1 MNKRLLT
8 LDDLVKFCE
17 DGNLSNFSSKEKGY
31 ALSVSVPASFES
43 DYNPQDGLVKLKFRI
58 IHTLKN
64 RNSSYVSKES
74 MEEAKASLPYRP
86 ILASVRKLDDGTY
99 DFGSHDIA
107 EFEDENGEIQ
117 QEYIEQPVGT
127 FTNEDTWYEPDEDGK
142 EFLCGYGVI
151 PIQYTHAYE
160 ALQARGDKTKCSAE
174 LNISKMSYDA
184 KEKCLSLDQFT
195 ISGVTLL
202 GSRDN
207 GDGSTTDV
215 QEGMKNAKA
224 EIVDFS
230 AKNNSV
236 FNYADNSK
244 LIEAI
249 NRLNETISCFN
260 INATV
265 DDSTGK
271 GVKAN
276 VNHFE
281 ELLAK
286 YSKTA
291 EDVEFDYASMSDD
304 ELDAKFAEVFGEA
317 AEAAPS
323 TEDPTTDEGEGTTE
337 GTEPTN
343 DGAEGAEP
351 ENTEPETTED
361 EPVVAEE
368 MSIKMSDGSVKTFSL
383 SLNDIQAAIC
393 NLVNDTYGESDN
405 VWYSVTVYPDDNK
418 LVMYDWWTEDCAY
431 RQSYER
437 VDDKFSLV
445 GERVKVHAA
454 WLSDEEQAAV
464 DSMKSNYAA
473 MESKVAKYEKAEE
486 DAKKSELMNSECYA
500 VISETAEVKAISD
513 DKAAFDAMSSAD
525 LENKLNGILLK
536 YAKEGN
542 LNFAAVAERKNKTV
556 ASHSFG
562 TPRTPLKKSRYGSLF
577 D

>member
-17 DGNLSNFSSKEKGY
+17 DGNLSNFSSKDKGY
-31 ALSVSVPASFES
+31 ALSVSIPASFES
-43 DYNPQDGLVKLKFRI
+43 DYDPHDGLVKLKFRI
-58 IHTLKN
+58 IHTLRN
-64 RNSSYVSKES
+64 RNSSYVTKEA

-86 ILASVRKLDDGTY
+86 ILASIRKLDDGTY

-117 QEYIEQPVGT
+117 QEYIEQPIGT
-127 FTNEDTWYEPDEDGK
+127 FTNEETWYEPDEDGK

-174 LNISKMSYDA
+174 LSISKMSYDA

-207 GDGSTTDV
+207 YDGSTTDI
-215 QEGMKNAKA
+215 QEGMKNARA

-230 AKNNSV
+230 EKNNSV
-236 FNYADNSK
+236 INYTENSK

-249 NRLNETISCFN
+249 NRLNDTISCFN
-260 INATV
+260 RNATV

-317 AEAAPS
+317 ADAAPS

-337 GTEPTN
+337 GAEPTDN
-343 DGAEGAEP
+343 GAEGAEP

-383 SLNDIQAAIC
+383 SLNDIQATIC

-405 VWYSVTVYPDDNK
+405 VWYSVTVYPDDNS

-454 WLSDEEQAAV
+454 WLSDEEQAVV
-464 DSMKSNYAA
+464 DSMKSNYAV
-473 MESKVAKYEKAEE
+473 MESKVAKYERAEE

-500 VISETAEVKAISD
+500 VISETAEVKAIAD
-513 DKAAFDAMSSAD
+513 DKAAFDTMSSAE
-525 LENKLNGILLK
+525 LENKLNDVLLK

-542 LNFAAVAERKNKTV
+542 LNFANVAERKPVSAHNFGAPKARANK
-556 ASHSFG
+556 S
-562 TPRTPLKKSRYGSLF
+562 KYGSIF

>member
-17 DGNLSNFSSKEKGY
+17 DGNLSNFSSKDKGY
-31 ALSVSVPASFES
+31 ALSVSIPASFES

-58 IHTLKN
+58 IHTLRN
-64 RNSSYVSKES
+64 RNSSYVTKEA

-86 ILASVRKLDDGTY
+86 ILASIRKLDDGTY

-174 LNISKMSYDA
+174 LSISKMSYDA

-207 GDGSTTDV
+207 YDGSTTDI
-215 QEGMKNAKA
+215 QEGMKNARA

-230 AKNNSV
+230 EKNNSV
-236 FNYADNSK
+236 INYTENSK

-249 NRLNETISCFN
+249 NRLNDTISCFN
-260 INATV
+260 RNATV

-291 EDVEFDYASMSDD
+291 EDVEFDCASMSDD
-304 ELDAKFAEVFGEA
+304 ELDAKFAEVFGET

-323 TEDPTTDEGEGTTE
+323 TEDPTTDEGECTTE
-337 GTEPTN
+337 GTEPTDN
-343 DGAEGAEP
+343 GAEGAEP
-351 ENTEPETTED
+351 ENTEPETTGD
-361 EPVVAEE
+361 EPDRKSVV
-368 MSIKMSDGSVKTFSL
+368 
-383 SLNDIQAAIC
+383 
-393 NLVNDTYGESDN
+393 
-405 VWYSVTVYPDDNK
+405 
-418 LVMYDWWTEDCAY
+418 
-431 RQSYER
+431 
-437 VDDKFSLV
+437 
-445 GERVKVHAA
+445 
-454 WLSDEEQAAV
+454 
-464 DSMKSNYAA
+464 
-473 MESKVAKYEKAEE
+473 
-486 DAKKSELMNSECYA
+486 
-500 VISETAEVKAISD
+500 
-513 DKAAFDAMSSAD
+513 
-525 LENKLNGILLK
+525 
-536 YAKEGN
+536 
-542 LNFAAVAERKNKTV
+542 
-556 ASHSFG
+556 
-562 TPRTPLKKSRYGSLF
+562 
-577 D
+577 

>member
-1 MNKRLLT
+1 MNKKLLT

-17 DGNLSNFSSKEKGY
+17 DGNLSNFSSHDSGY
-31 ALSVSVPASFES
+31 AISVSVPASFES

-64 RNSSYVSKES
+64 RNSSYVTKEA

-86 ILASVRKLDDGTY
+86 ILASIRKLDDGTY

-107 EFEDENGEIQ
+107 EYVDENGESQ
-117 QEYIEQPVGT
+117 YEYIEQPIGS
-127 FTNEDTWYEPDEDGK
+127 FTADETWYEPDEEGK

-151 PIQYTHAYE
+151 PINYTHAYE

-174 LNISKMSYDA
+174 LTIAKMSYDA
-184 KEKCLSLDQFT
+184 KEKCLSLDQFV

-207 GDGSTTDV
+207 ADGSKTDI
-215 QEGMKNAKA
+215 QEGMKNARA

-230 AKNNSV
+230 EKNNSV
-236 FNYADNSK
+236 INYADNSK

-249 NRLNETISCFN
+249 NRLNETINCFN

-265 DDSTGK
+265 DTSTGK
-271 GVKAN
+271 GVNAN
-276 VNHFE
+276 VNHFD

-291 EDVEFDYASMSDD
+291 EDVEFDYSSMTDE
-304 ELDAKFAEVFGEA
+304 ELDAKFAEVFGDD
-317 AEAAPS
+317 AEGDAPS
-323 TEDPTTDEGEGTTE
+323 TGD
-337 GTEPTN
+337 EPT
-343 DGAEGAEP
+343 DDTAD
-351 ENTEPETTED
+351 TTED
-361 EPVVAEE
+361 PAEGSEGDPATTENAEENPVVAEE
-368 MSIKMSDGSVKTFSL
+368 MSVKMSDGSVKSFSL
-383 SLNDIQAAIC
+383 TLDEYQSALS

-405 VWYSVTVYPDDNK
+405 AWYFVTVYADDSK
-418 LVMYDWWTEDCAY
+418 VIMQDFWTDAAY

-437 VDDKFSLV
+437 VDDNFALV
-445 GERVKVHAA
+445 GERVKVHSV
-454 WLSDEEQAAV
+454 WLSDEEQAEL
-464 DSMKSNYAA
+464 DSKKTNYEA

-486 DAKKSELMNSECYA
+486 DSKKADLMNSDCYA
-500 VISETAEVKAISD
+500 SISETAEVKAISD

-542 LNFAAVAERKNKTV
+542 LNFSVIEAKKNVT
-556 ASHSFG
+556 AHQFG
-562 TPRTPLKKSRYGSLF
+562 IPKTPLKKSRYGSLF

>member
-117 QEYIEQPVGT
+117 QEYIEQPIGT
-127 FTNEDTWYEPDEDGK
+127 FTNEETWYEPDEDGK

-174 LNISKMSYDA
+174 LSISKMSYDA

-207 GDGSTTDV
+207 YDGSTTDI
-215 QEGMKNAKA
+215 QEGMKNARA

-265 DDSTGK
+265 DDSTEK

-286 YSKTA
+286 YGKAA
-291 EDVEFDYASMSDD
+291 EDVEFDYSSMSDD

-337 GTEPTN
+337 GTEHIN

-383 SLNDIQAAIC
+383 TLNDIQAALC
-393 NLVNDTYGESDN
+393 NLVNDTYGESDD

-418 LVMYDWWTEDCAY
+418 LVMYDWWTEGNAY

-454 WLSDEEQAAV
+454 WLSDEEQAVV
-464 DSMKSNYAA
+464 DSMKSNYAV

-500 VISETAEVKAISD
+500 VISETAEVKAIAD
-513 DKAAFDAMSSAD
+513 DKAAFDTMSSAE
-525 LENKLNGILLK
+525 LENKLNNILLK
-536 YAKEGN
+536 YAKEGK
-542 LNFAAVAERKNKTV
+542 LNFANVAERKPVSAHN
-556 ASHSFG
+556 FG
-562 TPRTPLKKSRYGSLF
+562 TPKARANKSKYGSIF

>member
-1 MNKRLLT
+1 MNKKLLT

-17 DGNLSNFSSKEKGY
+17 ERNLSNFSSKDSGDI
-31 ALSVSVPASFES
+31 LSVSVPASFES

-86 ILASVRKLDDGTY
+86 ILASIRKLDDGTY

-107 EFEDENGEIQ
+107 EFEDENGELQ
-117 QEYIEQPVGT
+117 QEYIEQPIGT
-127 FTNEDTWYEPDEDGK
+127 FTNEETWYEPDEDGK

-207 GDGSTTDV
+207 ADGSKTDI
-215 QEGMKNAKA
+215 QEGMKNARA

-236 FNYADNSK
+236 FNYAGNSK
-244 LIEAI
+244 LVEAI
-249 NRLNETISCFN
+249 NRLNETISSFN
-260 INATV
+260 INATAE

-291 EDVEFDYASMSDD
+291 EDVEFDYSSMSDD

-323 TEDPTTDEGEGTTE
+323 TENPTTDEGEGNAE
-337 GTEPTN
+337 GTEPTE
-343 DGAEGAEP
+343 GGAEP
-351 ENTEPETTED
+351 EATEPGTTED
-361 EPVVAEE
+361 VPVVAEE

-383 SLNDIQAAIC
+383 TLNDIQSALC
-393 NLVNDTYGESDN
+393 NLVNDTYGEADCT
-405 VWYSVTVYPDDNK
+405 WYSVAVYPDDNK
-418 LVMYDWWTEDCAY
+418 LVMYDWWTEDEGY

-437 VDDKFSLV
+437 TDDKFSLI

-454 WLSDEEQAAV
+454 WLSDEEQATV
-464 DSMKSNYAA
+464 DSMKSNYEA

-542 LNFAAVAERKNKTV
+542 LNFAAVAERKNKNV